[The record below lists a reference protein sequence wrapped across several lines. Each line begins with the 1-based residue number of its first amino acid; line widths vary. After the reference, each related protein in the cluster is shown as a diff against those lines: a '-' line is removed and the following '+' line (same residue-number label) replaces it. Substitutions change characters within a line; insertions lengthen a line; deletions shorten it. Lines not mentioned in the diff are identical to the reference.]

1 MYDGGLKV
9 PLVMRWPAGIKP
21 GSTYPHLVLNT
32 DYAATIL
39 DLAKAN
45 VPADYKL
52 DGVSLAPVMLGQKS
66 GALREETFHEIGFAR
81 AVKTAKWKYI
91 AVRYPPEVQRRIEAG
106 EKFPAFLKDAPPN
119 PLPYLVGN
127 SHLGYNSSRHNPN
140 YFQTDQLYDLE
151 NDPQEKTNV
160 IERHP
165 EVIAELKARLSKHL
179 ATFPGRP
186 FGEFTR

>member
-1 MYDGGLKV
+1 
-9 PLVMRWPAGIKP
+9 
-21 GSTYPHLVLNT
+21 
-32 DYAATIL
+32 
-39 DLAKAN
+39 
-45 VPADYKL
+45 
-52 DGVSLAPVMLGQKS
+52 MLGQKS

>member
-1 MYDGGLKV
+1 
-9 PLVMRWPAGIKP
+9 
-21 GSTYPHLVLNT
+21 
-32 DYAATIL
+32 
-39 DLAKAN
+39 
-45 VPADYKL
+45 
-52 DGVSLAPVMLGQKS
+52 
-66 GALREETFHEIGFAR
+66 
-81 AVKTAKWKYI
+81 
-91 AVRYPPEVQRRIEAG
+91 VRYPPEVQRRIEAG